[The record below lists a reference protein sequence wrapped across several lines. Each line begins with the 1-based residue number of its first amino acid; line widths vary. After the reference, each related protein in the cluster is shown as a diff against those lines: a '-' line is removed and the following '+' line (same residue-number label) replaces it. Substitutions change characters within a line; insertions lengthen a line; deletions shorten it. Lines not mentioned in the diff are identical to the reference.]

1 MLGGPY
7 APHPCEAVTS
17 GHLQKGSHTQKH
29 THTLTLTAQLGNRGE
44 STLGGGG

>member
-17 GHLQKGSHTQKH
+17 GHLQKGACTHA
-29 THTLTLTAQLGNRGE
+29 HTLTVQLGIREE
-44 STLGGGG
+44 STLGEGG